1 MGVSNNQG
9 MYFRFGD
16 DNNMKYKIFHKS
28 SQDKLVYWCH
38 TASNIERNGENRLHL
53 GHKHNRTHRTSITCA
68 QYFQAKIW
76 IYSFESDTF
85 ETGSYKSLA
94 ILSMNNMGNPA
105 WNTYDTLYQMCASN
119 GALVILRKFFKLVS
133 LDVVTFISSCAT
145 ITKISAHYTDVI
157 TSAVA
162 SQITDILIVCSTV
175 CSAADQRKHQSS
187 ASVAFVNGIHR

>member
-1 MGVSNNQG
+1 

-16 DNNMKYKIFHKS
+16 DNNTKYKIFHKS

-38 TASNIERNGENRLHL
+38 TASNIERSGENRPHL
-53 GHKHNRTHRTSITCA
+53 GHKHNRIHRTSITCA
-68 QYFQAKIW
+68 QYSQAKIW

-119 GALVILRKFFKLVS
+119 RAVVILTNFFKLVV
-133 LDVVTFISSCAT
+133 LDVVIFITSCAS
-145 ITKISAHYTDVI
+145 ITKISAHYSDVM
-157 TSAVA
+157 TSAMA
-162 SQITDILIVCSTV
+162 SQNTGVLIVCSTV
-175 CSAADQRKHQSS
+175 CSVADQRKHQSS
-187 ASVAFVNGIHR
+187 ASLAFVKGIHR